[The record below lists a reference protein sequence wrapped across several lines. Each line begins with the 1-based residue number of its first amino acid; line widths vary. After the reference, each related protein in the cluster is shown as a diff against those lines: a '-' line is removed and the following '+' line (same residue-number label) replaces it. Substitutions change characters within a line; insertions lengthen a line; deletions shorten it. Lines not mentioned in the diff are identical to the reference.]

1 MTETDTYDI
10 IDVDIEE
17 EPNQTCTIMSADY
30 LVVKYVYDDDLEDDL
45 DGDDEHYRSEMGLE

>member
-1 MTETDTYDI
+1 MTETETYDI

-17 EPNQTCTIMSADY
+17 EPNQTCTIMSSDY